1 MEKLISMTDFVLE
14 QSSILRH
21 SGDSFNIKKYDY
33 IIRSEYYAKF
43 LKQPL
48 ELWMF
53 VPCNKNNNVLEEP
66 LHIEL
71 YEGDTYDIDCLEYQ
85 QAKERCLFKGFEI
98 TKDKY
103 KSIERE
109 FVYIPNTVKQV
120 YRKLIYNTGEFNTF
134 FFDYYEEFRVV
145 EQLVKYDLTLTPTAL
160 KQIGL

>member
-85 QAKERCLFKGFEI
+85 QAKERCLFKGFIFLEGNKKVFHI
-98 TKDKY
+98 ENKKGVVGIGFRNGYY
-103 KSIERE
+103 K
-109 FVYIPNTVKQV
+109 TVED
-120 YRKLIYNTGEFNTF
+120 IICTETN
-134 FFDYYEEFRVV
+134 
-145 EQLVKYDLTLTPTAL
+145 LTQIAL